1 MPLRILLVDDHRIM
15 LAGIR
20 AILEQSPEFTV
31 IGEAKSGSE
40 AIAECKEKH
49 PDVIVMDIG
58 LPGMNG
64 IEATKIIVRDAPAT
78 KIVMLSIYDDE
89 ISVVSAIRSGACG
102 YVPKKASGSDLM
114 KAIRTVANEGSYLS
128 PHVSYHLFQR
138 IKKAGKA
145 GPQSSPATSPL
156 EVLGPRELQVF
167 WLVATGNS
175 NKDIAVILDL
185 GLATVRTCR
194 MNMMRKLKVS
204 NIVGVIQHAVAA
216 GMVFSN
222 ALPDE
227 RERVP
232 IVVNESEPSEIESGS
247 TIRGPAVRANGRS
260 PQPKDT
266 RPMFYFWPA
275 PSRSE

>member
-58 LPGMNG
+58 LPGMSG
-64 IEATKIIVRDAPAT
+64 IEATKIILRDAPAT
-78 KIVMLSIYDDE
+78 KVIMLSIYDDE

-102 YVPKKASGSDLM
+102 YVPKKASGSDLLQ
-114 KAIRTVANEGSYLS
+114 AIKTVANEGSYLS

-138 IKKAGKA
+138 LKKTGR
-145 GPQSSPATSPL
+145 QTTPATSAL
-156 EVLGPRELQVF
+156 EVLAPRELQVF
-167 WLVATGNS
+167 WLVAAGNAS
-175 NKDIAVILDL
+175 KDIAVILDL
-185 GLATVRTCR
+185 GVATVRAYR

-204 NIVGVIQHAVAA
+204 NIVGVIQYAVAA
-216 GMVFSN
+216 GMSFPNPLV
-222 ALPDE
+222 DV

-232 IVVNESEPSEIESGS
+232 IVVNESEPSEIHSGS
-247 TIRGPAVRANGRS
+247 DIRGQAVS
-260 PQPKDT
+260 C
-266 RPMFYFWPA
+266 
-275 PSRSE
+275 